1 MLKNIFDDL
10 DENEVRDITIEF
22 FVYLIMFDN
31 MEWFI
36 ENPEFLPDKDIIG
49 KT

>member
-10 DENEVRDITIEF
+10 NENEIRDITIEI
-22 FVYLIMFDN
+22 FVYLMMVDN

-36 ENPEFLPDKDIIG
+36 ENPEFLPDKDIVG

>member
-10 DENEVRDITIEF
+10 NENEIRAITIEF
-22 FVYLIMFDN
+22 FVYLMMFDN

-36 ENPEFLPDKDIIG
+36 ENPEFLPDKDIVG

>member
-1 MLKNIFDDL
+1 MLKNLFNNL
-10 DENEVRDITIEF
+10 DENEIRDITIEI
-22 FVYLIMFDN
+22 FVYLMMVDN

-49 KT
+49 IT

>member
-1 MLKNIFDDL
+1 MLKNLFDDL
-10 DENEVRDITIEF
+10 EENEVKDITIEF
-22 FVYLIMFDN
+22 IVYLTMFDN

-49 KT
+49 IT